1 MTHSSEGL
9 AAITGSTRVAGVM
22 ADPVAH
28 SLSPPM
34 HNRAFALRALDMV
47 YVPLHVKAE
56 ALGAAVEAI
65 RALHFV
71 GVNVTI
77 PHKVNIV
84 AHLDTLSDHARLVG
98 AVNTVVNRDGV
109 LEGHNTDGA
118 GFVRSLRKEAGFEP
132 QGRRLLIVG
141 AGGAAQAI
149 AVQLALEEAS
159 ELIVANRTF
168 DKAAQLAALVEQAGG
183 RARAINL
190 ADLTPELVAECD
202 ALVHTTSWGMAPN
215 SEVPPIMPAE
225 MMHPNLL
232 VCDIVYTPRETSLLR
247 AARERG
253 CAVLPGLGMLV
264 EQAALAFEL
273 WTGVEAPVDGM
284 RETLEAAL
292 AGRRSEEP

>member
-1 MTHSSEGL
+1 MTASTSV
-9 AAITGSTRVAGVM
+9 ITGRTRVVGVM

-28 SLSPPM
+28 SMSPPM
-34 HNRAFALRALDMV
+34 HNRAFAVRGLDMV
-47 YVPLHVKAE
+47 YVPLHVKPE

-65 RALHFV
+65 RALNLV

-77 PHKVNIV
+77 PHKVAIV
-84 AHLDTLSDHARLVG
+84 QHLDTLSEHARFVG

-118 GFVRSLRKEAGFEP
+118 GFVRSLRKEAQFEP
-132 QGRRLLIVG
+132 RGRRLLIVG

-149 AVQLALEEAS
+149 AVQLALEGAA
-159 ELIVANRTF
+159 ELVVANRTVE
-168 DKAAQLAALVEQAGG
+168 KAVQLAELVEQAGG
-183 RARAINL
+183 SARAVAL
-190 ADLTPELVAECD
+190 SELTADVVAACD
-202 ALVHTTSWGMAPN
+202 AIVHTTSWGMAPDN
-215 SEVPPIMPAE
+215 EVPPIVPTE
-225 MMHPNLL
+225 MLHPNLL

-273 WTGVEAPVDGM
+273 WTGVEAPVEAM
-284 RETLEAAL
+284 RETLERAL
-292 AGRRSEEP
+292 AERAEGK